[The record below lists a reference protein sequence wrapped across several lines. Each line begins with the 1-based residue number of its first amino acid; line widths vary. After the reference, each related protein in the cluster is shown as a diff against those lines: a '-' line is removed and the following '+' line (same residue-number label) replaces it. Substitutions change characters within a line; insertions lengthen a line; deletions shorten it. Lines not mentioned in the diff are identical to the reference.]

1 MDSLWDADFF
11 KQVDI
16 DVHVNIVELYSLLAG
31 KNVSFIFK
39 KICLFLR
46 SIMVV

>member
-31 KNVSFIFK
+31 KKCKFHF
-39 KICLFLR
+39 
-46 SIMVV
+46 